1 MVLHSVERD
10 VPTILQRWA
19 YQIIPADDAEPIRT
33 CVAMMSDTPDYYEL
47 RQIVEPHLGRF
58 PTPNRILG
66 ELINLREVDGSER
79 DMFAEEP
86 YGHDAKG
93 LPRNRRATKLL
104 LRGETFKGFVAG
116 TAVLFEE
123 RVVL

>member
-1 MVLHSVERD
+1 M
-10 VPTILQRWA
+10 
-19 YQIIPADDAEPIRT
+19 
-33 CVAMMSDTPDYYEL
+33 
-47 RQIVEPHLGRF
+47 
-58 PTPNRILG
+58 G

-104 LRGETFKGFVAG
+104 RRHCKLRGETFKGFVAG